1 MTLDSG
7 LRRHDVQGILL
18 CPDIL
23 EHRLSEGVRGFKNE
37 AVALRQAQ
45 GGRVWIDSW

>member
-7 LRRHDVQGILL
+7 LRRNDVQRIML

-23 EHRLSEGVRGFKNE
+23 EHRLFEFHSQVGSGPPGTVGSGSAR
-37 AVALRQAQ
+37 
-45 GGRVWIDSW
+45 I